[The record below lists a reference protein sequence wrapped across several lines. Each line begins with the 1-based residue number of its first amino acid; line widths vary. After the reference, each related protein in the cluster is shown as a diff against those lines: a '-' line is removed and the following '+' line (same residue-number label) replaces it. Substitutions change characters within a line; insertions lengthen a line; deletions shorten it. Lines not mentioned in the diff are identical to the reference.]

1 MPLFLSEEE
10 LQALEGDVRAVARKA
25 EEQIGSLLRQLE
37 THKAQADAA
46 EINAEQTCSLIEQKY
61 LAVTDENAQL
71 EREKGYL
78 TADLDQK
85 SAELAEIKA
94 QVHRLQ
100 LEGIQGDG
108 ERERLKA
115 ELAEAQTSRRDLV
128 DVIER
133 KNLEID
139 EKNASLKSYLDKIV
153 SLTDSRTE
161 LEGRLRTAE
170 AEASRFKAAV
180 NRHVQEKEILEE
192 HLAWLREDVAGK
204 AGALQEERRARAE
217 GEAELRSQLLGA
229 EHERDDLRAA
239 EARAQARVAELQGMV
254 AQLQQE
260 VKKRAE
266 EEALHESQLAAEL
279 ETAKKLVELYKES
292 AAEAGERAADLKGV
306 VKSLEDH
313 LKQVEEEGEN
323 RVKAVEEAAGKQQQ
337 ELQRRSLPQG
347 VTGVALASYLVKD
360 GWTVGDTRRC
370 SLETLV
376 LLCAFDL
383 CCIAFPWFHRYLSL
397 NLSLSHFLAVHAR
410 VHLATMYENSLT
422 SLLSPPCTPAHVQMA
437 TMYEKYEEAADA
449 WRHERQQ
456 RRQAETLLNRVLR
469 EIEQK
474 AAVVLEEREQHA
486 RMARAYD
493 VMQDKLA
500 LAADQQAAVE
510 ASLAECR
517 AELRARE
524 RDVSLLSTDVA
535 DLQSQV
541 TVLLKELRD
550 VSMQRANN
558 EATAPPTPP
567 RPSSSDFVSVEQL
580 TITDIGGLV
589 QANTSLRHALRKLQ
603 DDYSTLEPRVKAR
616 FEEELER
623 RAAANAKEVERVVG
637 MYKEQEE
644 LAQRHKAAHDM
655 FKLLYDEQQ
664 QRMRALTSGTA
675 AAAPGAADSP
685 TAKGAPAL
693 PMLSSPP
700 PDGPDYKTLYTAT
713 QEELERLRQDRKQH
727 MDELQ
732 EALDAARKVA
742 SESRMERMRAEAEA
756 QFSKQQAEALEKTL
770 EEERK
775 VKDAAV
781 ARSSEFAASVTA
793 HQRQLR
799 DAERL
804 LAAAEEKAT
813 RATIE
818 ASVLER
824 EKALLAAAEERATA
838 EAGSALERMH
848 RVQAAHDSLE
858 STQAAREATWAAERK
873 RLEDSIDRMQR
884 EWAEASRALEAER
897 DHSRH
902 LVEARDRAAADAE
915 AKLSAAWKDVEQLKQ
930 QLSAAVTK
938 AKTAEA
944 RCEELQAGV
953 KRLEAVAAAAVAG
966 GAGGGVG
973 GRSLRSASEGEGM
986 EEEDVEER
994 LHKAEEEVQRLK
1006 EELEASQGY
1015 LAQYKAI
1022 GKANEEALER
1032 MMQQHSAFKEEAEK
1046 ERAAAAAAAE
1056 ELRGRVKEAEKRA
1069 ADAAAAATG
1078 LTEEHERAFADVS
1091 RKLEAAAVE
1100 RDAFRARV
1108 EEIEWRVES
1117 EAKEASEMRQ
1127 KWREAQTNYER
1138 QVVLQADTIRQLD
1151 GVSQTLNAAQAA
1163 QREWR
1168 SQAEKAE
1175 AELASLRAEW
1185 ETVKGGL
1192 EAARAAAEGKAR
1204 EVEAQNVILL
1214 DRLEALRVGTPGKAG
1229 GVASPGVGRRR
1240 AAASPSPGKGLGTEV
1255 VRFLRRSKEASE
1267 MELALLKQERLR
1279 LTKQVEAA
1287 EREAQEA
1294 QQQLREER
1302 ARGVAA
1308 AQSEGEFAALKA
1320 QVAQVNLLRESNAM
1334 LRDESQ
1340 RNFAD
1345 AGEWREKARQALQQV
1360 GPLQAAVQ
1368 KREAE
1373 VAAGRR
1379 EVESAREEAG
1389 RWQRRVQQLLEKYK
1403 AIDVEEY
1410 QRLQDQLQVKD
1421 VRLIRKRAEQLEQEL
1436 SEARGALA
1444 AAKAAADAA
1453 EKDKEAEKERA
1464 AAELAGLETQRAALA
1479 EEKEKLEKEQ
1489 ATGGEELRKQLE
1501 TAKEN
1506 EAKHKTEFAKLRNT
1520 AIKFKRNGEQLSK
1533 EKEELRQAKEQQSK
1547 EAEAVKTKAA
1557 ELEKRVADL
1566 EKKLQT
1572 ASETSQ
1578 KRVAELEKKLQEQ
1591 TAAAGA
1597 AARKAEEGKSAAEA
1611 SGKQQAAVAEGI
1623 LNSRIQLLQR
1633 QLAAEK
1639 ERRTKNL
1646 KSIVDSFQRAKES
1659 YETISVRVVAVEDW
1673 IKQQRQGKEGP
1684 FEEPAVVSELRAAS
1698 QEYDA
1703 VFGAM
1708 QKTAEAVPAI
1718 VAPVPA
1724 EPAGEVQAAP
1734 AAGGMEVEDGEQG
1747 GAGVSEAVRSG
1758 QVGLAGV
1765 AGDGAAGEGVEE
1777 KEKQGEQGA
1786 GVEGEEGAG
1795 VGTEGQ
1801 RQEEA
1806 AVGEGEGAGGEGEI
1820 GGAGVDAAAA
1830 NAAAVP
1836 ATPPRSPTP
1845 TPPLT
1850 PTGAGESAALVAG
1863 EGPNGEGATGEA
1875 AGGDSTGADAEG
1887 EGEGMGAGNTGGAAE
1902 AGAGEEA
1909 GGGAGAGA
1917 GAGAVAEGPEIHVEG
1932 EGEAAQRAAARQA
1945 RFGAATSP
1953 RRGRGARGRGTRVI
1967 SLVQSAGR
1975 GTGSPRGRGRGRGA
1989 AGGSQSAPSDGAGG
2003 GAPSV
2008 HSHSTLSLGFYWRA
2022 AMIQYEKRFGAFNLL
2037 LRFYGS
2043 QWPRATLLA
2052 LPSAILAGLL
2062 SAFIFV
2068 DKTQH
2073 LFLHPYPYA
2082 VFSGVVAFIL
2092 IFRTNLSYARYW
2104 EGRTML
2110 AQMSSKWGDAA
2121 IQVISFDEGAKEP
2134 VPGGIRFRSEFVH
2147 TMSLMHA
2154 LALQRLR
2161 GDSYLSNL
2169 TYGRFMDIPP
2179 EPPVDA
2185 DEVEEWNR
2193 VRGNKSLVFLRAH
2206 RPHLEKYWRALPLA
2220 VLGGVN
2226 PTECSILEP
2235 SRDRVYLVMCWLH
2248 RALVAR
2254 RMAGG
2259 ISQDAPIVSRIYQV
2273 LSDGMLGY
2281 ENALKIVN
2289 TPFPFP
2295 FAQCVAL
2302 LLHINALIIPLLMA
2316 DWLADPYLASAIT
2329 FLSVFSF
2336 YLLNEV
2342 AREIE
2347 EPFRFDPNDL
2357 PVVYLHHKFNE
2368 RLVTAF
2374 SRSVFP
2380 ADGLFTHI
2388 DEKEMAWLLAKHRPV
2403 TVTKGAEEKVGKIAK
2418 DCVIDVLAI
2427 LAGLFSAFILVD
2439 RTQHL
2444 FLHPYPYAVFSG
2456 VLAFILI
2463 FRTNLSYARYWE
2475 GRTMIAQM

>member
-1 MPLFLSEEE
+1 MPLFLTEEE
-10 LQALEGDVRAVARKA
+10 LQAVEGDVRAVARKA

-71 EREKGYL
+71 EREKGFL

-85 SAELAEIKA
+85 AAELAEIKA

-161 LEGRLRTAE
+161 LEGRLRKAE
-170 AEASRFKAAV
+170 AEASRWKAAV
-180 NRHVQEKEILEE
+180 NRHVQEKEILEQ

-217 GEAELRSQLLGA
+217 GEAELRSKLLGA

-239 EARAQARVAELQGMV
+239 ESRAQARVAELQGMV
-254 AQLQQE
+254 AQLQKE

-313 LKQVEEEGEN
+313 LKQVEDEGES
-323 RVKAVEEAAGKQQQ
+323 RFKAAEEAARKQQQ
-337 ELQRRSLPQG
+337 ELQRRCEELQKSLEEANKKAAAAAEAAAAAAAAGAGGLELVPAAATAGPIQPLDRQLAAVLHGGGSVPPSLPQG
-347 VTGVALASYLVKD
+347 VTGVALATYLVKD
-360 GWTVGDTRRC
+360 GWT
-370 SLETLV
+370 
-376 LLCAFDL
+376 
-383 CCIAFPWFHRYLSL
+383 
-397 NLSLSHFLAVHAR
+397 
-410 VHLATMYENSLT
+410 
-422 SLLSPPCTPAHVQMA
+422 MA

-474 AAVVLEEREQHA
+474 AGVVLEERELHA

-550 VSMQRANN
+550 VSRQHANN

-603 DDYSTLEPRVKAR
+603 DDYSSLEPRIKAR

-655 FKLLYDEQQ
+655 FKMLYDEQQ
-664 QRMRALTSGTA
+664 QRMRAMASGTA
-675 AAAPGAADSP
+675 AASPHPTDSP
-685 TAKGAPAL
+685 AAKGTRAV

-756 QFSKQQAEALEKTL
+756 QFTKQQAEALEKTL

-873 RLEDSIDRMQR
+873 RLEGSIDRMQR
-884 EWAEASRALEAER
+884 EWAEASRALEAERDHSRHLVEARDRAAADAAQAAAQRCCHPLVEALKASRALEAER

-973 GRSLRSASEGEGM
+973 GRSLRSASVRDAAAAAVAAAASAAAGGGGAGTGAGATGGAGAAAAGGGAAGDAAGGKEGESM
-986 EEEDVEER
+986 EEEEVEER

-1032 MMQQHSAFKEEAEK
+1032 MMQQHSSFKEEAEK
-1046 ERAAAAAAAE
+1046 ERAAAAAVAE

-1100 RDAFRARV
+1100 RDAFRSRV

-1168 SQAEKAE
+1168 SKAEKAE
-1175 AELASLRAEW
+1175 AELTSLRAEW

-1192 EAARAAAEGKAR
+1192 EAARAAAEGKAKEVPQPSHIPLPAPLCPSSR
-1204 EVEAQNVILL
+1204 PSVLPPFSPPTTPPHQVVLQADTIRQLDGVSQTLNAAQAAQREWRSKAEKAEAELTSLRAEWETVKGGLEAARAAAEGKAKEVEAQNVILL

-1240 AAASPSPGKGLGTEV
+1240 SVASPSPGKAGRAVGGTGAAGGETAAVAAAAAEGEGEGEGEGGVGEDGGLAELQEV

-1279 LTKQVEAA
+1279 LTKQIEAA

-1294 QQQLREER
+1294 QQQLREVR
-1302 ARGVAA
+1302 ARGAA
-1308 AQSEGEFAALKA
+1308 TAQSEGEFAALKA

-1345 AGEWREKARQALQQV
+1345 AGEWREKARQAQQQV

-1368 KREAE
+1368 RREAE
-1373 VAAGRR
+1373 VAAGKR
-1379 EVESAREEAG
+1379 EVESAREEVG

-1410 QRLQDQLQVKD
+1410 QRLQDQLQVKECFGLLEKYKAID
-1421 VRLIRKRAEQLEQEL
+1421 VEEYQRLQDQLQVKECFGLLEKYKAIDVEEYQRLQDQLQVKECFGLLEKYKAIDVEEYQRLQDQLQVKECFGLLEKYKAIDVEEYQRLQDQLQVKECFGLLEKYKAIDVEEYQRLQDQLQVKEKYKAIDVEEYQRLQDQLQVKECFGLLEKYKAIDVEEYQRLQDQLQVKECFGLLEKYKAIDVEEYQRLQDQLQVKEKYKAIDVEEYQRLQDQLQVKEKYKAIDVEEYQRLQDQLQVKEKQAEQLEQEL

-1444 AAKAAADAA
+1444 AAKAAAEAA
-1453 EKDKEAEKERA
+1453 EKDKETEKKRA
-1464 AAELAGLETQRAALA
+1464 AAELAKLEAQRAALA
-1479 EEKEKLEKEQ
+1479 EEKEKLEKDRT
-1489 ATGGEELRKQLE
+1489 AGGEELKKQLE
-1501 TAKEN
+1501 AAKEN

-1547 EAEAVKTKAA
+1547 EAEAAKTKAA
-1557 ELEKRVADL
+1557 ELEKRIADLEKRLQTASESSQKRVADL
-1566 EKKLQT
+1566 EK
-1572 ASETSQ
+1572 
-1578 KRVAELEKKLQEQ
+1578 RLQEQ
-1591 TAAAGA
+1591 TAAGA

-1611 SGKQQAAVAEGI
+1611 ASGKQQAAMAEGI

-1673 IKQQRQGKEGP
+1673 IKQQRQ
-1684 FEEPAVVSELRAAS
+1684 
-1698 QEYDA
+1698 
-1703 VFGAM
+1703 
-1708 QKTAEAVPAI
+1708 
-1718 VAPVPA
+1718 
-1724 EPAGEVQAAP
+1724 
-1734 AAGGMEVEDGEQG
+1734 
-1747 GAGVSEAVRSG
+1747 
-1758 QVGLAGV
+1758 
-1765 AGDGAAGEGVEE
+1765 
-1777 KEKQGEQGA
+1777 
-1786 GVEGEEGAG
+1786 
-1795 VGTEGQ
+1795 
-1801 RQEEA
+1801 
-1806 AVGEGEGAGGEGEI
+1806 
-1820 GGAGVDAAAA
+1820 
-1830 NAAAVP
+1830 
-1836 ATPPRSPTP
+1836 
-1845 TPPLT
+1845 
-1850 PTGAGESAALVAG
+1850 
-1863 EGPNGEGATGEA
+1863 
-1875 AGGDSTGADAEG
+1875 
-1887 EGEGMGAGNTGGAAE
+1887 
-1902 AGAGEEA
+1902 
-1909 GGGAGAGA
+1909 
-1917 GAGAVAEGPEIHVEG
+1917 
-1932 EGEAAQRAAARQA
+1932 
-1945 RFGAATSP
+1945 
-1953 RRGRGARGRGTRVI
+1953 
-1967 SLVQSAGR
+1967 
-1975 GTGSPRGRGRGRGA
+1975 
-1989 AGGSQSAPSDGAGG
+1989 
-2003 GAPSV
+2003 
-2008 HSHSTLSLGFYWRA
+2008 
-2022 AMIQYEKRFGAFNLL
+2022 
-2037 LRFYGS
+2037 
-2043 QWPRATLLA
+2043 
-2052 LPSAILAGLL
+2052 
-2062 SAFIFV
+2062 
-2068 DKTQH
+2068 
-2073 LFLHPYPYA
+2073 
-2082 VFSGVVAFIL
+2082 
-2092 IFRTNLSYARYW
+2092 
-2104 EGRTML
+2104 
-2110 AQMSSKWGDAA
+2110 
-2121 IQVISFDEGAKEP
+2121 
-2134 VPGGIRFRSEFVH
+2134 
-2147 TMSLMHA
+2147 
-2154 LALQRLR
+2154 
-2161 GDSYLSNL
+2161 
-2169 TYGRFMDIPP
+2169 
-2179 EPPVDA
+2179 
-2185 DEVEEWNR
+2185 
-2193 VRGNKSLVFLRAH
+2193 
-2206 RPHLEKYWRALPLA
+2206 
-2220 VLGGVN
+2220 
-2226 PTECSILEP
+2226 
-2235 SRDRVYLVMCWLH
+2235 
-2248 RALVAR
+2248 
-2254 RMAGG
+2254 
-2259 ISQDAPIVSRIYQV
+2259 
-2273 LSDGMLGY
+2273 
-2281 ENALKIVN
+2281 
-2289 TPFPFP
+2289 
-2295 FAQCVAL
+2295 
-2302 LLHINALIIPLLMA
+2302 
-2316 DWLADPYLASAIT
+2316 
-2329 FLSVFSF
+2329 
-2336 YLLNEV
+2336 
-2342 AREIE
+2342 
-2347 EPFRFDPNDL
+2347 
-2357 PVVYLHHKFNE
+2357 
-2368 RLVTAF
+2368 
-2374 SRSVFP
+2374 
-2380 ADGLFTHI
+2380 
-2388 DEKEMAWLLAKHRPV
+2388 
-2403 TVTKGAEEKVGKIAK
+2403 
-2418 DCVIDVLAI
+2418 
-2427 LAGLFSAFILVD
+2427 
-2439 RTQHL
+2439 
-2444 FLHPYPYAVFSG
+2444 
-2456 VLAFILI
+2456 
-2463 FRTNLSYARYWE
+2463 
-2475 GRTMIAQM
+2475 

>member
-1 MPLFLSEEE
+1 MPLFLTEEE
-10 LQALEGDVRAVARKA
+10 LQAVEGDVRAVARKA

-71 EREKGYL
+71 EREKGFL

-85 SAELAEIKA
+85 AAELAEIKA

-161 LEGRLRTAE
+161 LEGRLRKAE
-170 AEASRFKAAV
+170 AEASRWKAAV
-180 NRHVQEKEILEE
+180 NRHVQEKEILEQ

-217 GEAELRSQLLGA
+217 GEAELRSKLLGA

-239 EARAQARVAELQGMV
+239 ESRAQARVAELQGMV
-254 AQLQQE
+254 AQLQKE

-313 LKQVEEEGEN
+313 LKQVEDEGES
-323 RVKAVEEAAGKQQQ
+323 RVKAAEEAARKQQQ
-337 ELQRRSLPQG
+337 ELQRRCEELQKSLEEANKKATAAAEAAAAAAAAGAGGLELVPAAATAGLIQPLDRQLAAVLHGGGSVPPSLPQG
-347 VTGVALASYLVKD
+347 VTGVALATYLVKD
-360 GWTVGDTRRC
+360 GWT
-370 SLETLV
+370 
-376 LLCAFDL
+376 
-383 CCIAFPWFHRYLSL
+383 
-397 NLSLSHFLAVHAR
+397 
-410 VHLATMYENSLT
+410 
-422 SLLSPPCTPAHVQMA
+422 MA

-474 AAVVLEEREQHA
+474 AGVVLEERELHA

-500 LAADQQAAVE
+500 LAADHQAAVE

-550 VSMQRANN
+550 VSRQHANN

-603 DDYSTLEPRVKAR
+603 DDYSSLEPRIKTR

-655 FKLLYDEQQ
+655 FKMLYDEQQ
-664 QRMRALTSGTA
+664 QRMRAMASGTA
-675 AAAPGAADSP
+675 AASPHPTDSP
-685 TAKGAPAL
+685 AAKGTLAV

-756 QFSKQQAEALEKTL
+756 QFTKQQAEALEKTL

-848 RVQAAHDSLE
+848 RVQAAHDSLQ

-873 RLEDSIDRMQR
+873 RLEGSIDRMQR
-884 EWAEASRALEAER
+884 EWAEASRALESER

-973 GRSLRSASEGEGM
+973 GRSLRSASVRDAAAAAVAAAANAAAGGGGAGTGAGATGGAGAAAAGGGGAGDAAGGKEGESM
-986 EEEDVEER
+986 EEEEVEER

-1032 MMQQHSAFKEEAEK
+1032 MMQQHSSFKEEAEK
-1046 ERAAAAAAAE
+1046 ERAAAAAVAE

-1100 RDAFRARV
+1100 RDAFRSRV

-1168 SQAEKAE
+1168 SKAEKAE
-1175 AELASLRAEW
+1175 AELTSLRAEW

-1192 EAARAAAEGKAR
+1192 EAARAAAEGKAK

-1240 AAASPSPGKGLGTEV
+1240 SVASPSPGKAGRAVGGTGAAGGETAAVAAAAAEGEGEGEGEGGVGEDGGLAELQEV

-1279 LTKQVEAA
+1279 LTKQIEAA

-1294 QQQLREER
+1294 QQQLREAR
-1302 ARGVAA
+1302 ARGAA
-1308 AQSEGEFAALKA
+1308 TAQSEGEFAALKA

-1345 AGEWREKARQALQQV
+1345 AGEWREKARQAQQQV

-1368 KREAE
+1368 RREAE
-1373 VAAGRR
+1373 VAAGKR
-1379 EVESAREEAG
+1379 EVESAREEVG

-1410 QRLQDQLQVKD
+1410 QRLQDQLQVKE
-1421 VRLIRKRAEQLEQEL
+1421 KQAEQLEQEL

-1444 AAKAAADAA
+1444 AAKAAAEAA
-1453 EKDKEAEKERA
+1453 EKDKETEKKRA
-1464 AAELAGLETQRAALA
+1464 AAELANLEAQRAALA
-1479 EEKEKLEKEQ
+1479 EEKEKLEKDRT
-1489 ATGGEELRKQLE
+1489 AGGEELKKQLE
-1501 TAKEN
+1501 AAKEN

-1547 EAEAVKTKAA
+1547 EAEAAKTKAA
-1557 ELEKRVADL
+1557 ELEKRIADLEKRLQTASESSQKRVADL
-1566 EKKLQT
+1566 EK
-1572 ASETSQ
+1572 
-1578 KRVAELEKKLQEQ
+1578 RLQEQ
-1591 TAAAGA
+1591 TAAGA

-1611 SGKQQAAVAEGI
+1611 ASGKQQAAMAEGI

-1673 IKQQRQGKEGP
+1673 IKQQRQ
-1684 FEEPAVVSELRAAS
+1684 
-1698 QEYDA
+1698 
-1703 VFGAM
+1703 
-1708 QKTAEAVPAI
+1708 
-1718 VAPVPA
+1718 
-1724 EPAGEVQAAP
+1724 
-1734 AAGGMEVEDGEQG
+1734 
-1747 GAGVSEAVRSG
+1747 
-1758 QVGLAGV
+1758 
-1765 AGDGAAGEGVEE
+1765 
-1777 KEKQGEQGA
+1777 
-1786 GVEGEEGAG
+1786 
-1795 VGTEGQ
+1795 
-1801 RQEEA
+1801 
-1806 AVGEGEGAGGEGEI
+1806 
-1820 GGAGVDAAAA
+1820 
-1830 NAAAVP
+1830 
-1836 ATPPRSPTP
+1836 
-1845 TPPLT
+1845 
-1850 PTGAGESAALVAG
+1850 
-1863 EGPNGEGATGEA
+1863 
-1875 AGGDSTGADAEG
+1875 
-1887 EGEGMGAGNTGGAAE
+1887 
-1902 AGAGEEA
+1902 
-1909 GGGAGAGA
+1909 
-1917 GAGAVAEGPEIHVEG
+1917 
-1932 EGEAAQRAAARQA
+1932 
-1945 RFGAATSP
+1945 
-1953 RRGRGARGRGTRVI
+1953 
-1967 SLVQSAGR
+1967 
-1975 GTGSPRGRGRGRGA
+1975 
-1989 AGGSQSAPSDGAGG
+1989 
-2003 GAPSV
+2003 
-2008 HSHSTLSLGFYWRA
+2008 
-2022 AMIQYEKRFGAFNLL
+2022 
-2037 LRFYGS
+2037 
-2043 QWPRATLLA
+2043 
-2052 LPSAILAGLL
+2052 
-2062 SAFIFV
+2062 
-2068 DKTQH
+2068 
-2073 LFLHPYPYA
+2073 
-2082 VFSGVVAFIL
+2082 
-2092 IFRTNLSYARYW
+2092 
-2104 EGRTML
+2104 
-2110 AQMSSKWGDAA
+2110 
-2121 IQVISFDEGAKEP
+2121 
-2134 VPGGIRFRSEFVH
+2134 
-2147 TMSLMHA
+2147 
-2154 LALQRLR
+2154 
-2161 GDSYLSNL
+2161 
-2169 TYGRFMDIPP
+2169 
-2179 EPPVDA
+2179 
-2185 DEVEEWNR
+2185 
-2193 VRGNKSLVFLRAH
+2193 
-2206 RPHLEKYWRALPLA
+2206 
-2220 VLGGVN
+2220 
-2226 PTECSILEP
+2226 
-2235 SRDRVYLVMCWLH
+2235 
-2248 RALVAR
+2248 
-2254 RMAGG
+2254 
-2259 ISQDAPIVSRIYQV
+2259 
-2273 LSDGMLGY
+2273 
-2281 ENALKIVN
+2281 
-2289 TPFPFP
+2289 
-2295 FAQCVAL
+2295 
-2302 LLHINALIIPLLMA
+2302 
-2316 DWLADPYLASAIT
+2316 
-2329 FLSVFSF
+2329 
-2336 YLLNEV
+2336 
-2342 AREIE
+2342 
-2347 EPFRFDPNDL
+2347 
-2357 PVVYLHHKFNE
+2357 
-2368 RLVTAF
+2368 
-2374 SRSVFP
+2374 
-2380 ADGLFTHI
+2380 
-2388 DEKEMAWLLAKHRPV
+2388 
-2403 TVTKGAEEKVGKIAK
+2403 
-2418 DCVIDVLAI
+2418 
-2427 LAGLFSAFILVD
+2427 
-2439 RTQHL
+2439 
-2444 FLHPYPYAVFSG
+2444 
-2456 VLAFILI
+2456 
-2463 FRTNLSYARYWE
+2463 
-2475 GRTMIAQM
+2475 

>member
-1 MPLFLSEEE
+1 MPLFLTEEE
-10 LQALEGDVRAVARKA
+10 LQAVEGDVRAVARKA

-71 EREKGYL
+71 EREKGFL

-85 SAELAEIKA
+85 AAELAEIKA

-161 LEGRLRTAE
+161 LEGRLRKAE
-170 AEASRFKAAV
+170 AEASRCKAAV

-217 GEAELRSQLLGA
+217 GEAELRSKLLGA

-313 LKQVEEEGEN
+313 LKQVEEEGEG
-323 RVKAVEEAAGKQQQ
+323 RVKAAEEAAGKQQQ
-337 ELQRRSLPQG
+337 ELQRRCDELQKSLDEANKKAAAASEAAAAAAAAAGAGGLDLVPAALPAAAGPIQPLDRQLAAVLHGGGSVPPALPQG

-360 GWTVGDTRRC
+360 GWT
-370 SLETLV
+370 
-376 LLCAFDL
+376 
-383 CCIAFPWFHRYLSL
+383 
-397 NLSLSHFLAVHAR
+397 
-410 VHLATMYENSLT
+410 
-422 SLLSPPCTPAHVQMA
+422 MA

-474 AAVVLEEREQHA
+474 AGMVLEEREQHA

-500 LAADQQAAVE
+500 LAAHQQAAVE

-655 FKLLYDEQQ
+655 FKMLYDEQQ
-664 QRMRALTSGTA
+664 QRVRALASGTA
-675 AAAPGAADSP
+675 AAAPGVAGSP
-685 TAKGAPAL
+685 AAKGAPAV

-756 QFSKQQAEALEKTL
+756 QFTKQQAEALEKTL

-858 STQAAREATWAAERK
+858 STQAAREAMWAAERK
-873 RLEDSIDRMQR
+873 RLEDSIDRMQSSAGGRERPLAARHQVEGRDRAAADAEAKLSAAWKDVEQLKQQLSAAVTSGGLGQGNLPPSLISHLPSPVSTPCESRAPPLPQR

-966 GAGGGVG
+966 AGEAGAAGGAGAGAAGTAGGGG
-973 GRSLRSASEGEGM
+973 KEGEGM

-994 LHKAEEEVQRLK
+994 LHKAEEEVQRLKEELEASQGYLAQVGVLGDSHCIWGSLEKSQRLHKAEVEVQRLK

-1032 MMQQHSAFKEEAEK
+1032 MMQQHSSFKEEAEK

-1091 RKLEAAAVE
+1091 KKLEAAAVE

-1151 GVSQTLNAAQAA
+1151 GVSQTLNAAQAG

-1168 SQAEKAE
+1168 SKAEKAE
-1175 AELASLRAEW
+1175 AELTSLRAEW

-1192 EAARAAAEGKAR
+1192 EAARAAAEGKAK

-1240 AAASPSPGKGLGTEV
+1240 FAASPSPGKAGGAAGGTGAAGGGGGGAAAAAVEGEGEGEGGGGGEAGVGEDGGLAELQEV

-1294 QQQLREER
+1294 QQQLREAR
-1302 ARGVAA
+1302 ARGAA
-1308 AQSEGEFAALKA
+1308 TAQSEGEFAALKA

-1345 AGEWREKARQALQQV
+1345 AGEWREKARQAQQQV

-1368 KREAE
+1368 RREAE
-1373 VAAGRR
+1373 VAAGKR

-1410 QRLQDQLQVKD
+1410 QRLQDQLQVKE
-1421 VRLIRKRAEQLEQEL
+1421 KQAEQLEQEL
-1436 SEARGALA
+1436 AEARGALA
-1444 AAKAAADAA
+1444 AAKAAAEAA
-1453 EKDKEAEKERA
+1453 EKDKEAEKKRA
-1464 AAELAGLETQRAALA
+1464 AAELAKLEAQRAALA
-1479 EEKEKLEKEQ
+1479 EEKEKLEKERT
-1489 ATGGEELRKQLE
+1489 AGGEELKKQLE
-1501 TAKEN
+1501 AAKEN

-1547 EAEAVKTKAA
+1547 EAEAAKTKAA
-1557 ELEKRVADL
+1557 ELEKRIADL

-1572 ASETSQ
+1572 ASEASQ
-1578 KRVAELEKKLQEQ
+1578 KRVADLEKRLQEQ
-1591 TAAAGA
+1591 LAAGA
-1597 AARKAEEGKSAAEA
+1597 AARKAEEGKSAAEAA

-1646 KSIVDSFQRAKES
+1646 KSIVDSFQRAKE
-1659 YETISVRVVAVEDW
+1659 V
-1673 IKQQRQGKEGP
+1673 
-1684 FEEPAVVSELRAAS
+1684 
-1698 QEYDA
+1698 
-1703 VFGAM
+1703 
-1708 QKTAEAVPAI
+1708 
-1718 VAPVPA
+1718 
-1724 EPAGEVQAAP
+1724 
-1734 AAGGMEVEDGEQG
+1734 
-1747 GAGVSEAVRSG
+1747 
-1758 QVGLAGV
+1758 
-1765 AGDGAAGEGVEE
+1765 
-1777 KEKQGEQGA
+1777 
-1786 GVEGEEGAG
+1786 
-1795 VGTEGQ
+1795 
-1801 RQEEA
+1801 
-1806 AVGEGEGAGGEGEI
+1806 
-1820 GGAGVDAAAA
+1820 
-1830 NAAAVP
+1830 
-1836 ATPPRSPTP
+1836 
-1845 TPPLT
+1845 
-1850 PTGAGESAALVAG
+1850 
-1863 EGPNGEGATGEA
+1863 
-1875 AGGDSTGADAEG
+1875 
-1887 EGEGMGAGNTGGAAE
+1887 GMG
-1902 AGAGEEA
+1902 
-1909 GGGAGAGA
+1909 
-1917 GAGAVAEGPEIHVEG
+1917 
-1932 EGEAAQRAAARQA
+1932 
-1945 RFGAATSP
+1945 
-1953 RRGRGARGRGTRVI
+1953 
-1967 SLVQSAGR
+1967 
-1975 GTGSPRGRGRGRGA
+1975 
-1989 AGGSQSAPSDGAGG
+1989 
-2003 GAPSV
+2003 SV
-2008 HSHSTLSLGFYWRA
+2008 
-2022 AMIQYEKRFGAFNLL
+2022 M
-2037 LRFYGS
+2037 
-2043 QWPRATLLA
+2043 
-2052 LPSAILAGLL
+2052 
-2062 SAFIFV
+2062 
-2068 DKTQH
+2068 
-2073 LFLHPYPYA
+2073 
-2082 VFSGVVAFIL
+2082 
-2092 IFRTNLSYARYW
+2092 
-2104 EGRTML
+2104 
-2110 AQMSSKWGDAA
+2110 
-2121 IQVISFDEGAKEP
+2121 
-2134 VPGGIRFRSEFVH
+2134 
-2147 TMSLMHA
+2147 
-2154 LALQRLR
+2154 
-2161 GDSYLSNL
+2161 
-2169 TYGRFMDIPP
+2169 
-2179 EPPVDA
+2179 
-2185 DEVEEWNR
+2185 
-2193 VRGNKSLVFLRAH
+2193 
-2206 RPHLEKYWRALPLA
+2206 
-2220 VLGGVN
+2220 
-2226 PTECSILEP
+2226 
-2235 SRDRVYLVMCWLH
+2235 
-2248 RALVAR
+2248 
-2254 RMAGG
+2254 
-2259 ISQDAPIVSRIYQV
+2259 
-2273 LSDGMLGY
+2273 
-2281 ENALKIVN
+2281 
-2289 TPFPFP
+2289 
-2295 FAQCVAL
+2295 
-2302 LLHINALIIPLLMA
+2302 
-2316 DWLADPYLASAIT
+2316 
-2329 FLSVFSF
+2329 
-2336 YLLNEV
+2336 
-2342 AREIE
+2342 
-2347 EPFRFDPNDL
+2347 
-2357 PVVYLHHKFNE
+2357 
-2368 RLVTAF
+2368 
-2374 SRSVFP
+2374 
-2380 ADGLFTHI
+2380 
-2388 DEKEMAWLLAKHRPV
+2388 
-2403 TVTKGAEEKVGKIAK
+2403 
-2418 DCVIDVLAI
+2418 
-2427 LAGLFSAFILVD
+2427 
-2439 RTQHL
+2439 
-2444 FLHPYPYAVFSG
+2444 
-2456 VLAFILI
+2456 
-2463 FRTNLSYARYWE
+2463 
-2475 GRTMIAQM
+2475 